1 MLSPEVKIIELG
13 AMNNQTNPSSRLL
26 KPETEKQPTVLGQT
40 GTNNIAQN
48 ITITETIE
56 MRLRQP
62 YIDLIGI
69 WKGFGYPDHRNFQ
82 WDSKARIRIWNGNNC
97 HFVVFSDL
105 DEPDSGTSITNSS
118 ENLATFIR
126 RDFHLDG
133 TILWFEHYPR
143 HNTPE
148 CIRQANHWQEEV
160 SIVTYT
166 WDGQKYLSPRWVY
179 IKREAAETMIDA
191 SLEMEGYRSLSS
203 HYFSCPVL
211 I

>member
-1 MLSPEVKIIELG
+1 MMSILDSIPVEGIG
-13 AMNNQTNPSSRLL
+13 
-26 KPETEKQPTVLGQT
+26 ETQLAV
-40 GTNNIAQN
+40 A
-48 ITITETIE
+48 TEI
-56 MRLRQP
+56 RLRQP

-69 WKGFGYPDHRNFQ
+69 WKGFGYLDRRNFH

-118 ENLATFIR
+118 ENLATLIR
-126 RDFHLDG
+126 RDFQLDG

-148 CIRQANHWQEEV
+148 RIRQADDCQEEV
-160 SIVTYT
+160 SLVAYT
-166 WDGQKYLSPRWVY
+166 WDGQKYLSPCWVY

-203 HYFSCPVL
+203 YYFSCPDF
-211 I
+211 ITK